1 MPELSLIHR
10 IRRGEWVDH
19 ILKIAQILVA
29 IVALL
34 GIAGWLTLNPF
45 LLLSF
50 IFSQPLIVLA
60 LILFIVAAIF
70 FQRAMVLERFDAGE
84 VIYERGTHP
93 RFVYLIKSGE
103 VDAVLK
109 FANGKE
115 QTIASFGPGRYLGF
129 AALAEHIPHKFTARA
144 RTAAQILR
152 IRPSDFVSL
161 FAEIPE
167 LKSHIPALI
176 KEIEDAIDKYAPELK
191 GTSPKFKCD

>member
-70 FQRAMVLERFDAGE
+70 FQRAVVLERFDAGE

-161 FAEIPE
+161 FADIPE
-167 LKSHIPALI
+167 LI

>member
-34 GIAGWLTLNPF
+34 GIAGWLT
-45 LLLSF
+45 
-50 IFSQPLIVLA
+50 